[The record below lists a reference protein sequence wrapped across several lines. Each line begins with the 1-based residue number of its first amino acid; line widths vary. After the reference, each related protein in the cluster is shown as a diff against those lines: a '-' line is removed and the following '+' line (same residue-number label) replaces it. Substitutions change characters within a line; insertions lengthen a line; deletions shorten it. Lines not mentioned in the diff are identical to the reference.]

1 MSKES
6 GVQGWPTWAAVVSI
20 LVSLL
25 IGMLLGWF
33 AHGLMMHWTM
43 GGGMMNDG
51 MMGMMGKGGMMESMM
66 DGESGMNRSAMMAR
80 CRSMMGEG
88 GCPMMQ
94 ESGDTNRQSPEKL
107 ETPVLSDLD
116 DETRQWVRSIRGDVT
131 TRDARGKSTV
141 TVTVGAGDQGL
152 SFGSPVLRVDP
163 GTTVTFRW
171 TGRGGVHNVNV
182 LDSDRKSSLN
192 YEEGTTYEV
201 TFDEAG
207 VYRYA
212 CDPHRALGMKGLVIV
227 ERGPV

>member
-1 MSKES
+1 MTEDNA
-6 GVQGWPTWAAVVSI
+6 GRWPNWAAVLAI
-20 LVSLL
+20 LLSLL
-25 IGMLLGWF
+25 VGFILGWA
-33 AHGLMMHWTM
+33 AHGLMMHRM
-43 GGGMMNDG
+43 MDGGMMNGG
-51 MMGMMGKGGMMESMM
+51 MMGMMRDGGMM

-94 ESGDTNRQSPEKL
+94 ESGDANRQSLEKL

-116 DETRQWVRSIRGDVT
+116 DETRQWVRSMRGDVT
-131 TRDARGKSTV
+131 PRDARGKSTV

-201 TFDEAG
+201 TFDESG